1 MPNASTANAPKA
13 DARQADA
20 RDDVVY
26 SNLAYILPA
35 LFAPTWAAQ
44 AVLSLAG
51 AALVGGSA
59 VYHATYTREGQSL
72 DVSTMMTYVAALAC
86 AVAAQW
92 TVWAWVALPFSAA
105 VYWAFPWGVDS
116 YVQVPVWII
125 LALVMLAVQV
135 GWWALLPAA
144 PALTGGAI
152 KLVQPGRDTWLHSL
166 WHLLG
171 GTAGAAAMWVL

>member
-1 MPNASTANAPKA
+1 MPTQTKSDAPG
-13 DARQADA
+13 DIISPRLVSA

-35 LFAPTWAAQ
+35 LFAPTYAAQ
-44 AVLSLAG
+44 AVLSVTG

-92 TVWAWVALPFSAA
+92 TVWAW
-105 VYWAFPWGVDS
+105 
-116 YVQVPVWII
+116 
-125 LALVMLAVQV
+125 
-135 GWWALLPAA
+135 ALLPVAA
-144 PALTGGAI
+144 IRL
-152 KLVQPGRDTWLHSL
+152 
-166 WHLLG
+166 
-171 GTAGAAAMWVL
+171 